1 MKEARVSHEEAYPG
15 IRFLPSSLNWWA
27 RLKGVPAECVHL
39 EDERDWMAS
48 LVPDTLYLQ
57 GKAAR
62 RREPVRP
69 EVSLCRDCF
78 LEIFRREFQE
88 FTGRGVAIEPDGE
101 SFSQYFFVSAPDF
114 DAAGLLPAVQD
125 ALEVR
130 LAKDAGACSECSRA
144 ATWDWLSRSEVAD
157 LSDVTAISQA
167 AGTKLCAMHAARKI
181 SEAFERIHEANLYY
195 VNLPYGEAGAYVWI

>member
-1 MKEARVSHEEAYPG
+1 MKEARISHEEAYPG

-39 EDERDWMAS
+39 EEERPWMAS

-57 GKAAR
+57 GKAAS

-78 LEIFRREFQE
+78 LEIFRREFQA
-88 FTGRGVAIEPDGE
+88 FAGRGIAIEPDGE

-114 DAAGLLPAVQD
+114 DAAGLLPEVRE
-125 ALEVR
+125 ALETR
-130 LAKDAGACSECSRA
+130 LAKDAGACSGCSNP

-157 LSDVTAISQA
+157 LSNAAAIARA

-181 SEAFERIHEANLYY
+181 CDAFEGIHEANLYY
-195 VNLPYGEAGAYVWI
+195 VNLPYGEGGAYVWI